1 MCSPGPSLSS
11 SSSSS
16 TGGGGAARIAATI
29 SPFSTTFVTSTP
41 SSWAICRN
49 SRTGLFEVSMTSTG
63 DGEGDTTRMSS
74 SSESG
79 PRFGP
84 RFGVA

>member
-1 MCSPGPSLSS
+1 MLARAVALVLVLDLDRRWPR
-11 SSSSS
+11 
-16 TGGGGAARIAATI
+16 AARIAATI

-41 SSWAICRN
+41 SSWAICRS
-49 SRTGLFEVSMTSTG
+49 SRTGLFDVSMTSTG

-79 PRFGP
+79 PRFAP

>member
-11 SSSSS
+11 SSS
-16 TGGGGAARIAATI
+16 TGGGGRAARIAATI

-74 SSESG
+74 SESG